1 MKHPVKPLLLVAL
14 VVSVGACSRPQPLP
28 EPVRAVRTMV
38 VQAEASAGSS
48 EFAAEVRAR
57 TESRI
62 GFRVPGKL
70 IARPAEVGQRVKAGQ
85 VLVRLDAT
93 DLQPGQQA
101 AQAGAQAAQSAYAL
115 AQAEFKRYQELRTQ
129 GFISVLELERRETA
143 LGAQQAQLDQAL
155 AQPSVQGNQA
165 GYAALQANAAGI
177 VTTVEAEVGAVLAAG
192 TPVLRLAH
200 DGPRDAVFAVPED
213 LVAALRPLLGRQG
226 ALQVR
231 RWGAATP
238 VSATLREVAAAA
250 DPSTSTF
257 LAKADLGA
265 AQLELGQTVTVVI
278 EQPRA
283 EAVLRLPLAA
293 VVQANGQSAVWVLD
307 RASMTVKPQPV
318 VVAGADGNRLVLAS
332 GLAAGQTVVTAGV
345 HTLAP
350 GQKVR
355 LYGEA
360 PAGPASVASR

>member
-1 MKHPVKPLLLVAL
+1 MKLSVKPLLLVVL
-14 VVSVGACSRPQPLP
+14 VVCLGACSRPQAPP
-28 EPVRAVRTMV
+28 EPVRSVRTMV
-38 VQAEASAGSS
+38 VQPESSAASS

-70 IARPAEVGQRVKAGQ
+70 VARSAEVGQRVKAGQ
-85 VLVRLDAT
+85 VLARLDAT
-93 DLQPGQQA
+93 DLQLGLQA

-129 GFISVLELERRETA
+129 GFISALELERRETA
-143 LGAQQAQLDQAL
+143 LRAQRAQLDQAL
-155 AQPSVQGNQA
+155 AQQSVQGNQA
-165 GYAALQANAAGI
+165 TYAALQANAAGI

-192 TPVLRLAH
+192 APVLRLAH

-213 LVAALRPLLGRQG
+213 VVAALRPLLSRKG

-238 VSATLREVAAAA
+238 VPATLREVAAAA
-250 DPSTSTF
+250 DPATRTF
-257 LAKADLGA
+257 LAKADLGT
-265 AQLELGQTVTVVI
+265 AQLDLGQTVTVVI
-278 EQPRA
+278 DQPPTQ
-283 EAVLRLPLAA
+283 AVLRLPLTA
-293 VVQANGQSAVWVLD
+293 VVQAKGQSAVWVLD

-318 VVAGADGNRLVLAS
+318 VVARADGNHLVLAS

-345 HTLAP
+345 HALAP
-350 GQKVR
+350 GQRVK
-355 LYGEA
+355 LYGEG
-360 PAGPASVASR
+360 PDGPASAASR

>member
-1 MKHPVKPLLLVAL
+1 
-14 VVSVGACSRPQPLP
+14 
-28 EPVRAVRTMV
+28 
-38 VQAEASAGSS
+38 
-48 EFAAEVRAR
+48 
-57 TESRI
+57 
-62 GFRVPGKL
+62 
-70 IARPAEVGQRVKAGQ
+70 
-85 VLVRLDAT
+85 
-93 DLQPGQQA
+93 
-101 AQAGAQAAQSAYAL
+101 
-115 AQAEFKRYQELRTQ
+115 
-129 GFISVLELERRETA
+129 
-143 LGAQQAQLDQAL
+143 
-155 AQPSVQGNQA
+155 
-165 GYAALQANAAGI
+165 LQANAAGI

-345 HTLAP
+345 HTLAWAVCSSSSSP
-350 GQKVR
+350 TRRDPNWWWICGCPR
-355 LYGEA
+355 
-360 PAGPASVASR
+360 GPRCSTAKPWRCASKRG

>member
-1 MKHPVKPLLLVAL
+1 M
-14 VVSVGACSRPQPLP
+14 
-28 EPVRAVRTMV
+28 
-38 VQAEASAGSS
+38 
-48 EFAAEVRAR
+48 
-57 TESRI
+57 
-62 GFRVPGKL
+62 
-70 IARPAEVGQRVKAGQ
+70 
-85 VLVRLDAT
+85 
-93 DLQPGQQA
+93 
-101 AQAGAQAAQSAYAL
+101 
-115 AQAEFKRYQELRTQ
+115 
-129 GFISVLELERRETA
+129 
-143 LGAQQAQLDQAL
+143 
-155 AQPSVQGNQA
+155 
-165 GYAALQANAAGI
+165 QANAAGI

-231 RWGAATP
+231 RWGAVTP
-238 VSATLREVAAAA
+238 VPATLREVAAAA

-360 PAGPASVASR
+360 PAGPASAASR

>member
-1 MKHPVKPLLLVAL
+1 M
-14 VVSVGACSRPQPLP
+14 
-28 EPVRAVRTMV
+28 
-38 VQAEASAGSS
+38 
-48 EFAAEVRAR
+48 
-57 TESRI
+57 
-62 GFRVPGKL
+62 
-70 IARPAEVGQRVKAGQ
+70 
-85 VLVRLDAT
+85 
-93 DLQPGQQA
+93 
-101 AQAGAQAAQSAYAL
+101 
-115 AQAEFKRYQELRTQ
+115 
-129 GFISVLELERRETA
+129 
-143 LGAQQAQLDQAL
+143 
-155 AQPSVQGNQA
+155 
-165 GYAALQANAAGI
+165 QANAAGI

>member
-1 MKHPVKPLLLVAL
+1 
-14 VVSVGACSRPQPLP
+14 
-28 EPVRAVRTMV
+28 MV
-38 VQAEASAGSS
+38 VQPESSAASS

-70 IARPAEVGQRVKAGQ
+70 VARPAEVGQRVKAGQ
-85 VLVRLDAT
+85 VLGRLDAT
-93 DLQPGQQA
+93 DLQLGQQA

-115 AQAEFKRYQELRTQ
+115 AQAEFKRYQELRSQ
-129 GFISVLELERRETA
+129 GFISALELERRETA
-143 LGAQQAQLDQAL
+143 LKAQKATLDQAL
-155 AQPSVQGNQA
+155 AQQSVQGNQA
-165 GYAALQANAAGI
+165 AYAALQANAAGV
-177 VTTVEAEVGAVLAAG
+177 VTAVEAEVGAVLAAG

-213 LVAALRPLLGRQG
+213 VVAALRPLQGRKG

-231 RWGAATP
+231 RWGMATP
-238 VSATLREVAAAA
+238 LPATLREVAAVA
-250 DPSTSTF
+250 DPATRTF
-257 LAKADLGA
+257 QAKADLGG
-265 AQLELGQTVTVVI
+265 AQVELGQTVTVVI
-278 EQPRA
+278 DQPRL
-283 EAVLRLPLAA
+283 EAAVRLPLAA

-307 RASMTVKPQPV
+307 RASMTVKPQSV
-318 VVAGADGNRLVLAS
+318 VVASADGNRLVLAS

-350 GQKVR
+350 GQKVK

-360 PAGPASVASR
+360 PAVPALAASR